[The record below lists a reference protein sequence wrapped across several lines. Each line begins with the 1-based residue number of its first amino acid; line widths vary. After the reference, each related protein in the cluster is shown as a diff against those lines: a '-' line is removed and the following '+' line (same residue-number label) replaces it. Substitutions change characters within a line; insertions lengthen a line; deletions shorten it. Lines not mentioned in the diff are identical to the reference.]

1 MKLIY
6 IVLVIAAVL
15 SSCSPRIVTVTVR
28 DTTTVTRIETVRDT
42 VISAPLP
49 VESALVSTP
58 DTTSTLETS
67 LAVSIATISAGH
79 LHHSIANKHTSL
91 QVPAKIPQEKEIV
104 REVREVPVPVEVPTP
119 YTPRWVWWVLGWAVI
134 VTLVL
139 IGIILLLFRR

>member
-6 IVLVIAAVL
+6 IILVIAAVL

-42 VISAPLP
+42 IISAPLP

-67 LAVSIATISAGH
+67 LAVSTATISSGH

-91 QVPAKIPQEKEIV
+91 QVPAKISQEKEIV
-104 REVREVPVPVEVPTP
+104 REVREVPVPVEVPQP
-119 YTPRWVWWVLGWAVI
+119 YTPRWVWWVLGWAVVSSVVI
-134 VTLVL
+134 VLVFLL
-139 IGIILLLFRR
+139 IFRK